1 MSPFAITILGSV
13 AFILVLGLIFRQISV
28 SRSGEGVSER
38 WWQEFSPDR
47 YAPLT
52 RLLAKED
59 FEFVQTLAGYRPGL
73 EKRLRERR
81 ITVFSSFLLEMRQD
95 FDRLHSVGQALLI
108 SGHHTPGLQDQLFRL
123 RVEFL
128 RSWWVVRAELTLYRF
143 GICEV
148 DPARLVQTFQ
158 GTAKLFVPEPLFAPT
173 AA

>member
-1 MSPFAITILGSV
+1 MSPFVITILSSA
-13 AFILVLGLIFRQISV
+13 AFILVLGWIYRRISV
-28 SRSGEGVSER
+28 SRSGEGVSEQ

-73 EKRLRERR
+73 EKRLRSRR
-81 ITVFSSFLLEMRQD
+81 IAIFSAYLLGMRQD

-123 RVEFL
+123 RLEFL
-128 RSWWVVRAELTLYRF
+128 RSWWMVRAELALYQF

-148 DPARLVQTFQ
+148 DPAKLVQTFQ
-158 GTAKLFVPEPLFAPT
+158 GAAKLFVPEPMFAPT